1 MVIAVFVLFC
11 SSFILEEL
19 NTCNAIPFD
28 MRKLYIEI
36 LREKFKRKKVL
47 VSDLIKMQVAKFV
60 VGKSGKRK

>member
-1 MVIAVFVLFC
+1 
-11 SSFILEEL
+11 
-19 NTCNAIPFD
+19 